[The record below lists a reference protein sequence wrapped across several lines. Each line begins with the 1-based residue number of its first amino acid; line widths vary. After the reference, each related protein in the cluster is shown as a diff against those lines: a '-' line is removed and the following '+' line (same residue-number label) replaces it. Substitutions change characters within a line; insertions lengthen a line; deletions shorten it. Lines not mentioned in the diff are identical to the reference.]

1 MEEQKN
7 AVAAEKAGSA
17 GRRAEAEGRSIRS
30 TRVDRK
36 GWLNEYETVFA
47 LPNDQTD
54 EAADKT
60 AERVRGIVARDG
72 GRVIKVTF
80 WGRRKTAFEVK
91 KASRAIYLHM
101 QYLGNGKIVD
111 EVERNLRNSE
121 EVVKFQTALV
131 KRLVDPET
139 RPTEADVRLA
149 GDIDERAARPEGPA
163 GVPEVPEVPELEGVA
178 DDVDEIPPEAG
189 AE

>member
-7 AVAAEKAGSA
+7 VVAAKSK
-17 GRRAEAEGRSIRS
+17 RP
-30 TRVDRK
+30 DRK
-36 GWLNEYETVFA
+36 NWLHEYETVFA

-60 AERVRGIVARDG
+60 AERVRGIVTRDG
-72 GRVIKVTF
+72 GRVIKFTF
-80 WGRRKTAFEVK
+80 WGRRKTAFEVAK
-91 KASRAIYLHM
+91 SGRAIYLHVT
-101 QYLGNGKIVD
+101 YLGNGKIVD

-131 KRLVDPET
+131 KRLVDPES

-149 GDIDERAARPEGPA
+149 GDIDERAVRPEGPA
-163 GVPEVPEVPELEGVA
+163 GVPGVPELEGVSDELA
-178 DDVDEIPPEAG
+178 DEIPPEAAA

>member
-1 MEEQKN
+1 MEEQKS
-7 AVAAEKAGSA
+7 AVAA
-17 GRRAEAEGRSIRS
+17 RS
-30 TRVDRK
+30 RVDRK

-80 WGRRKTAFEVK
+80 WGRRKTAFDVK
-91 KASRAIYLHM
+91 KSNRAIYLHM

-131 KRLVDPET
+131 KKLVDPAS

-149 GDIDERAARPEGPA
+149 GDIDERAAVRPEGAPGVPEIPELEGVPDELA
-163 GVPEVPEVPELEGVA
+163 DEVVPEVPEA
-178 DDVDEIPPEAG
+178 

>member
-7 AVAAEKAGSA
+7 VAVRTK
-17 GRRAEAEGRSIRS
+17 RP
-30 TRVDRK
+30 DRK
-36 GWLNEYETVFA
+36 GWHNEYETVFA

-60 AERVRGIVARDG
+60 AERLRGIVTRDG
-72 GRVIKVTF
+72 GRVIKFTF
-80 WGRRKTAFEVK
+80 WGRRKTAFDVK
-91 KASRAIYLHM
+91 KSNRAIYLHM
-101 QYLGNGKIVD
+101 QYLGTGKIVD

-131 KRLVDPET
+131 KRLVDPES

-149 GDIDERAARPEGPA
+149 GDIDETRPVRAEGPA
-163 GVPEVPEVPELEGVA
+163 GVPGVPELEGVPDDA
-178 DDVDEIPPEAG
+178 DDVVPEVAGPEA

>member
-1 MEEQKN
+1 MEEKKS
-7 AVAAEKAGSA
+7 VAAAA
-17 GRRAEAEGRSIRS
+17 RRPN
-30 TRVDRK
+30 RK
-36 GWLNEYETVFA
+36 DWLNEYETVFA

-80 WGRRKTAFEVK
+80 WGRRKTAFDVK
-91 KASRAIYLHM
+91 KANRAIYLHM
-101 QYLGNGKIVD
+101 QYLGSGKIVD

-131 KRLVDPET
+131 KKLVDPET
-139 RPTEADVRLA
+139 RPTEPDVRLS
-149 GDIDERAARPEGPA
+149 GDIDERAVRPEGPA
-163 GVPEVPEVPELEGVA
+163 GAPEVPELEGVPDELA
-178 DDVDEIPPEAG
+178 DEVPPEIS